1 MCKFSLQYDK
11 RPDERLGVKTDSK
24 EVEGQRCMR
33 GSDRKLCFSEKE
45 RSKYWKDY
53 IERIM
58 NEENDRDQNV
68 EREAVEGPEVC
79 VSRAGASGIK

>member
-1 MCKFSLQYDK
+1 
-11 RPDERLGVKTDSK
+11 
-24 EVEGQRCMR
+24 
-33 GSDRKLCFSEKE
+33 
-45 RSKYWKDY
+45 
-53 IERIM
+53 M